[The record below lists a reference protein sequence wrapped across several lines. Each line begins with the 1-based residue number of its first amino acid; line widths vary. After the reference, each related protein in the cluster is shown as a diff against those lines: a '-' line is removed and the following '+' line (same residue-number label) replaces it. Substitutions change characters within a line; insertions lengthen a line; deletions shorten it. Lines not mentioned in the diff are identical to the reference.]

1 MADVNSD
8 DFYKVLGVSRS
19 ATEKEIKKAYRK
31 LAIKYHPDKNK
42 DNPEAASE
50 IFKKVSEAYD
60 TLSDKQKRAA
70 YDRFGKQGPGMPMGG
85 GGGGNPFGGMGG
97 MGGGSSFTMDQA
109 DDIFKAFFGGGNPFG
124 GGGMNGGSMGG
135 MDGGLPG
142 GIFNMM
148 GGMGGG
154 MGGMGG
160 GMGGMPMGGMRG
172 GMPFGGMG
180 GGMGGMPMGGFG
192 GMGGMGGFGQQQQRR
207 PKAAPKR
214 LDAID
219 VGTAV
224 LVKGL
229 RGAAEYNGRGGVIK
243 SFDASKGRY
252 VVEIKNG
259 PTLRLARKNVQ
270 QQVRNVIITGI
281 KSRQELNGSKCIITN
296 FDEDK
301 GRYNVRFSN
310 GGSGAMKPENV
321 ILPKGTCVQ
330 IRNLSTARWNGTY
343 GKVEKYDASSGKYAI
358 KVSAKQMLRISS
370 VNVLA

>member
-1 MADVNSD
+1 
-8 DFYKVLGVSRS
+8 
-19 ATEKEIKKAYRK
+19 
-31 LAIKYHPDKNK
+31 
-42 DNPEAASE
+42 
-50 IFKKVSEAYD
+50 
-60 TLSDKQKRAA
+60 
-70 YDRFGKQGPGMPMGG
+70 
-85 GGGGNPFGGMGG
+85 
-97 MGGGSSFTMDQA
+97 
-109 DDIFKAFFGGGNPFG
+109 
-124 GGGMNGGSMGG
+124 
-135 MDGGLPG
+135 
-142 GIFNMM
+142 
-148 GGMGGG
+148 
-154 MGGMGG
+154 
-160 GMGGMPMGGMRG
+160 
-172 GMPFGGMG
+172 
-180 GGMGGMPMGGFG
+180 
-192 GMGGMGGFGQQQQRR
+192 MGGMGGFGQQQQRR

-343 GKVEKYDASSGKYAI
+343 GKVEKYNASTGKYAI
-358 KVSAKQMLRISS
+358 KVSAKQILRISS